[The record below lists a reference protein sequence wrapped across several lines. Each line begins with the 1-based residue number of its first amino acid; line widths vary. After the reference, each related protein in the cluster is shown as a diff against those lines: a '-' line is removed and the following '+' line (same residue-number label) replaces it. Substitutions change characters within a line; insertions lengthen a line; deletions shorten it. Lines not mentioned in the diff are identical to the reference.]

1 MRQTAKQL
9 KINFEM
15 VNILINKGK
24 RSNRKNIQLSLDFYR

>member
-1 MRQTAKQL
+1 MRQTTKQL

-24 RSNRKNIQLSLDFYR
+24 GSNRKNIQLSLEFYR